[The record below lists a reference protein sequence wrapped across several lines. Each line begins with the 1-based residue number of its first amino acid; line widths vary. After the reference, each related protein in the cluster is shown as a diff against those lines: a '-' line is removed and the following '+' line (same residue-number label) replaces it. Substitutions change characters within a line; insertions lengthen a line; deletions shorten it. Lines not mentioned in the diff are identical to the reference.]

1 MIESYKDGRHLKIY
15 CDRCKKLIR
24 ESFQVKKGEFV
35 FKEYSGHMLLSNPD
49 QTEHYCSFKCFTIA
63 NKKK

>member
-1 MIESYKDGRHLKIY
+1 MIQSHKDGRHLKIY

-35 FKEYSGHMLLSNPD
+35 FKEYCDKILSNPD
-49 QTEHYCSFKCFTIA
+49 QTEHYCSFKCFTVA